1 MGKQNTKAWRCT
13 VCGYIHTGDEAP
25 DYCPV
30 CGAAMAEFEPYTEPE
45 AVRPVGRAT
54 RWQCLNC
61 NYIHEGAEPP
71 EQCPVCG
78 AEKNRFDPAPEAE
91 PGEQA
96 RTMRVAIVGAG
107 IAGVS
112 AAEAIR
118 RVSPDSPITLIAT
131 DSEPPYYRLNLTRY
145 LAGEITRDAFP
156 LHPEPW
162 YAEQNISL
170 ICGQTVDRLA
180 PEARRIVM
188 SDGREIPYEKLILAM
203 GAHPYV
209 PSLQGTHRDGVV
221 SLRTAADAD
230 EILRRLRPGLRC
242 VCIGGGVLGIETAG
256 ALARRGVAVSLLESH
271 DWLMPR
277 QLNPKGAAV
286 LEAHIGKIGVTVVRN
301 ARTREILGEE
311 HVTGVALEDGRCLP
325 ADLVVLAMGV
335 RPNTA
340 LARKAGIEVNNG
352 ILVNN
357 HLESSL
363 LDILAA
369 GDVAE
374 HNGQLY
380 GSWAASQF
388 QGSIAGLNAVGVRT
402 AFGGLPRSN
411 TIKALGLD
419 LTSIGKFQ
427 PEDGSYVALES
438 EEPGAYLEFVFRD
451 GRMVGAILIGHT
463 ELAAPAKKAIESGQ
477 DFSALLQAAPSC
489 ADVARRLAGG

>member
-1 MGKQNTKAWRCT
+1 MDKQNPKAWRCS
-13 VCGYIHTGDEAP
+13 VCGYVHAGDEAP
-25 DYCPV
+25 DVCPV
-30 CGAAMAEFEPYTEPE
+30 CGAARAEFEPFVEPE
-45 AVRPVGRAT
+45 TASPAGLAT

-61 NYIHEGAEPP
+61 NYVHGGAKPP
-71 EQCPVCG
+71 DRCPVCG
-78 AEKNRFDPAPEAE
+78 AEASRFEAAREAE
-91 PGEQA
+91 PGAGA
-96 RTMRVAIVGAG
+96 RTVRVAIVGAG

-131 DSEPPYYRLNLTRY
+131 DAEPPYYRLNLTRY

-156 LHPEPW
+156 LHPEAW
-162 YAEQNISL
+162 YAEQAIDL
-170 ICGQTVDRLA
+170 ICGATVARLA
-180 PEARRIVM
+180 PESRRLVLA
-188 SDGREIPYEKLILAM
+188 DGREIPYEKLILAM

-209 PSLQGTHRDGVV
+209 PPLQGTHRDGVV
-221 SLRTAADAD
+221 TLRTAADAD

-256 ALARRGVAVSLLESH
+256 ALARRGAAVNLLESH

-277 QLNPKGAAV
+277 QLNLKAAGI
-286 LEAHIGKIGVTVVRN
+286 LEAHIGTIGVKVVKN
-301 ARTREILGEE
+301 ARTREITGDDR
-311 HVTGVALEDGRCLP
+311 VTGVALEDGRHLP

-340 LARKAGIEVNNG
+340 LARKAGIEVDSG

-357 HLESSL
+357 HLECSL
-363 LDILAA
+363 PDVLAA

-380 GSWAASQF
+380 GSWAASQY
-388 QGSIAGLNAVGVRT
+388 QGGIAGLNAVGVRT

-419 LTSIGKFQ
+419 LTSIGRFQ
-427 PEDGSYVALES
+427 PEDGSYVAVES

-463 ELAAPAKKAIESGQ
+463 ELAAPAKKAIESGA
-477 DFSALLQAAPSC
+477 DFSSLLLAGPTG
-489 ADVARRLAGG
+489 ADVVRRLRP